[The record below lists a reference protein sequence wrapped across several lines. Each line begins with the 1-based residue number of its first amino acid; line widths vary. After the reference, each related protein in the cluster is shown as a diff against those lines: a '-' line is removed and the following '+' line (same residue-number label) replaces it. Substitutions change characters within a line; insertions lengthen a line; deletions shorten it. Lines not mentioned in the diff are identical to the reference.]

1 MDILH
6 IEPVAGSSTAMIRC
20 QAGTHNVRVVDATAP
35 STTMNGVQIS
45 GGTLRLVG
53 ARLDCAASTAANPV
67 LKSGG
72 TLQLR
77 GVSLISDGT
86 RDSIEA
92 ASPQTVLCINA
103 VANTAADVTNV
114 TCSGTGLFVDTAIA

>member
-6 IEPVAGSSTAMIRC
+6 IEPVAGSATAMIRC
-20 QAGTHNVRVVDATAP
+20 QSGTHNVRVMDATAP

-53 ARLDCAASTAANPV
+53 ARLDCALATSANPV

-72 TLQLR
+72 TLRLR
-77 GVSLISDGT
+77 QCVLISDGT
-86 RDSIEA
+86 RDSISA
-92 ASPQTVLCINA
+92 ATSQTVSLMGCY
-103 VANTAADVTNV
+103 ANTALDSDVTDNL
-114 TCSGTGLFVDTAIA
+114 SGLTVDTDVQ